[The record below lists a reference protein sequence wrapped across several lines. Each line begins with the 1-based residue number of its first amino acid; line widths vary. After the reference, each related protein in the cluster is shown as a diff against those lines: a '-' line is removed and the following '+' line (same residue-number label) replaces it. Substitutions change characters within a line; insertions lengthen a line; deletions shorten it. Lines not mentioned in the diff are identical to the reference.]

1 MSEAH
6 RKLKLTNV
14 RHATANTFLKSI
26 GGKIFMDI
34 HIPLPRIKLLNP
46 DFPNKS
52 TGIINGLS
60 SGLLN
65 WNDIAYPQMYD
76 LYQTLLSNFWK
87 AQEINMQDD
96 IKQWDLLSAT
106 EQDVFLRINTQLA
119 SLDSLQTP
127 TMCQVMDYVTDSS
140 FKAIFAVIAQQ
151 EAVHN
156 ESYSYILSSLVPINE
171 QKERFNQ
178 AKNDPIVRK
187 RNELIL
193 DAYESFRE
201 NPSPQNLFQL
211 GVNSINLE
219 GIYFYAGFAFFY
231 HLARQQKMLKTSTM
245 ISYIQRDE
253 MQHAYFMA
261 QFLRI
266 LLTENPELNTEA
278 NIEYLYTSVGQAVQ
292 LEKEWAHVIL
302 KDIEGIELSEYEE
315 YTEYLAN
322 KRLRQLGLQNLFKE
336 RVNPMPWIHIFS
348 DEMMNETKSDF
359 FEQKS
364 RTYAKVT
371 QSNGFDEL

>member
-1 MSEAH
+1 MIH
-6 RKLKLTNV
+6 TPLT
-14 RHATANTFLKSI
+14 K
-26 GGKIFMDI
+26 
-34 HIPLPRIKLLNP
+34 IKLLNP
-46 DFPNKS
+46 EYPNKS
-52 TGIINGLS
+52 TGIINGES

-65 WNDIAYPQMYD
+65 WNDIAYPKMYD
-76 LYQTLLSNFWK
+76 LYQTLLANFWK

-96 IKQWDLLSAT
+96 IKQWDILTET

-127 TMCQVMDYVTDSS
+127 TMSQVMDYVTDPS
-140 FKAIFAVIAQQ
+140 FKAIFAVISQQ

-156 ESYSYILSSLVPINE
+156 ESYSYILSSLVPIAE
-171 QKERFNQ
+171 QNERFNQ

-187 RNELIL
+187 RNQLIL
-193 DAYESFRE
+193 DAYEHFR
-201 NPSPQNLFQL
+201 NDPTPQSLFQL
-211 GVNSINLE
+211 AVNSINLE

-253 MQHAYFMA
+253 MQHAYFIA
-261 QFLRI
+261 QFIRI
-266 LLTENPELNTEA
+266 LLTENPALHTNE
-278 NIEYLYTSVGQAVQ
+278 NINYVYQTISKAVE
-292 LEKEWAHVIL
+292 LEKEWAHYIL
-302 KDIEGIELSEYEE
+302 ADIKGIDLEE
-315 YTEYLAN
+315 FENYVEYLAN
-322 KRLRQLGLQNLFKE
+322 KRLRQLGLKNLYAEKI
-336 RVNPMPWIHIFS
+336 NPMPWIQVFG

-364 RTYAKVT
+364 RTYSKVS

>member
-1 MSEAH
+1 MTIH
-6 RKLKLTNV
+6 TPLK
-14 RHATANTFLKSI
+14 K
-26 GGKIFMDI
+26 
-34 HIPLPRIKLLNP
+34 IKLLNP
-46 DFPNKS
+46 EQPNKS
-52 TGIINGLS
+52 TGILNGQS

-76 LYQTLLSNFWK
+76 MYQTLLSNFWK

-127 TMCQVMDYVTDSS
+127 TMSQVLDYVTDSS
-140 FKAIFAVIAQQ
+140 FKAIFAVISQQ

-156 ESYSYILSSLVPINE
+156 ESYSYILSSLVSISE
-171 QKERFNQ
+171 QNARFDQ
-178 AKNDPIVRK
+178 AKSDPIVRK

-193 DAYESFRE
+193 DAYEAFRE
-201 NPSPQNLFQL
+201 DPTPQNLFRL
-211 GVNSINLE
+211 SINSINLE

-253 MQHAYFMA
+253 MQHAYFIA
-261 QFLRI
+261 QFIRI
-266 LLTENPELNTEA
+266 LLTENPELNSDDNIAYVYEA
-278 NIEYLYTSVGQAVQ
+278 VGEAVE
-292 LEKEWAHVIL
+292 LEKEWARYIL
-302 KDIEGIELSEYEE
+302 ADIEGLDLVEFEGYV
-315 YTEYLAN
+315 EYLAN
-322 KRLRQLGLQNLFKE
+322 KRLRQLGLDNLYAE
-336 RVNPMPWIHIFS
+336 RDNPMPWIQVFG
-348 DEMMNETKSDF
+348 DGMMNDTKSDF

-364 RTYAKVT
+364 RTYSKVS

>member
-1 MSEAH
+1 MNTH
-6 RKLKLTNV
+6 KPLK
-14 RHATANTFLKSI
+14 K
-26 GGKIFMDI
+26 
-34 HIPLPRIKLLNP
+34 IKLLNP
-46 DFPNKS
+46 EYPNKS
-52 TGIINGLS
+52 TGIINGKS

-96 IKQWDLLSAT
+96 LKQWEFLSPV

-127 TMCQVMDYVTDSS
+127 TMSQVMDYVTDSS
-140 FKAIFAVIAQQ
+140 FKAIFAVISQQ
-151 EAVHN
+151 EAVHT
-156 ESYSYILSSLVPINE
+156 ESYSYILSSLVPLSE
-171 QKERFNQ
+171 QNKRFDQ

-187 RNELIL
+187 RNQFIL
-193 DAYESFRE
+193 ESYENFRQ
-201 NPSPQNLFQL
+201 NPTPQNLFKL
-211 GVNSINLE
+211 AVNSINLE

-253 MQHAYFMA
+253 MQHAYFIA
-261 QFLRI
+261 QFIRI
-266 LLTENPELNTEA
+266 LLSENPELNTEE
-278 NIEYLYTSVGQAVQ
+278 NVEYIYQTIDRAVK
-292 LEKEWAHVIL
+292 LENEWAAFIL
-302 KDIEGIELSEYEE
+302 REIEGIDLEE
-315 YTEYLAN
+315 FSGYVEYLAN
-322 KRLRQLGLQNLFKE
+322 KRLRQLGLQNLYLD
-336 RVNPMPWIHIFS
+336 RDNPMPWIHVFS
-348 DEMMNETKSDF
+348 DEMINDTKSDF

-364 RTYAKVT
+364 RTYSKVT

>member
-1 MSEAH
+1 MNNH
-6 RKLKLTNV
+6 VTLNK
-14 RHATANTFLKSI
+14 
-26 GGKIFMDI
+26 
-34 HIPLPRIKLLNP
+34 IKLLNP
-46 DFPNKS
+46 EFPNKS
-52 TGIINGLS
+52 TGIINGKS

-76 LYQTLLSNFWK
+76 LYHTLLSNFWIP
-87 AQEINMQDD
+87 QEINMQDD
-96 IKQWDLLSAT
+96 IKQWDLLTEA
-106 EQDVFLRINTQLA
+106 EQDTFLRINTQLA

-127 TMCQVMDYVTDSS
+127 TMTQVMDYVTDSS

-156 ESYSYILSSLVPINE
+156 ESYSYILSSLVPLSE
-171 QKERFNQ
+171 QNSRFNQ
-178 AKNDPIVRK
+178 AKSDPIVQK
-187 RNELIL
+187 RNQLIL
-193 DAYESFRE
+193 DAYERFRD
-201 NPSPQNLFQL
+201 NPTPQHLFEL

-266 LLTENPELNTEA
+266 LLTENLTLNHQE
-278 NIEYLYTSVGQAVQ
+278 NVEYIYQTIDQAVK
-292 LEKEWAHVIL
+292 LEKEWAQYVL
-302 KDIEGIELSEYEE
+302 KDIDGIDLKEYEE

-322 KRLRQLGLQNLFKE
+322 KRLRQLGLQNLYKE
-336 RVNPMPWIHIFS
+336 RENPMPWIHVFS
-348 DEMMNETKSDF
+348 DEMQNGTKSDF
-359 FEQKS
+359 FEQKP
-364 RTYAKVT
+364 RTYSKV
-371 QSNGFDEL
+371 SHLNGFDEL

>member
-1 MSEAH
+1 MTT
-6 RKLKLTNV
+6 LKKV
-14 RHATANTFLKSI
+14 
-26 GGKIFMDI
+26 
-34 HIPLPRIKLLNP
+34 KLLNP
-46 DFPNKS
+46 ANPNKS
-52 TGIINGLS
+52 TGLINGQS

-96 IKQWDLLSAT
+96 IKQWDQLT
-106 EQDVFLRINTQLA
+106 ETEKDIFLRVNTQLA

-127 TMCQVMDYVTDSS
+127 TMTSVMDYVTDSS

-156 ESYSYILSSLVPINE
+156 ESYSYILSSLVPLSE
-171 QKERFNQ
+171 QNARFNQ
-178 AKNDPIVRK
+178 AKDDPIVQK
-187 RNELIL
+187 RNQLIL
-193 DAYESFRE
+193 DSYDAFHQE
-201 NPSPQNLFQL
+201 PTPQRLFEL
-211 GVNSINLE
+211 AINSINLE

-231 HLARQQKMLKTSTM
+231 NLARQQKMLKTSTM

-253 MQHAYFMA
+253 MQHAYFIA
-261 QFLRI
+261 QFIRI

-278 NIEYLYTSVGQAVQ
+278 NIQFIYDTIDQAVK
-292 LEKEWAHVIL
+292 LEKEWSDYIL
-302 KDIEGIELSEYEE
+302 QDINGIDLTEFHHYV
-315 YTEYLAN
+315 EYLAN
-322 KRLRQLGLQNLFKE
+322 KRFRQIGVDNLYPE
-336 RVNPMPWIHIFS
+336 RDNPMAWIHVFS

-364 RTYAKVT
+364 RTYTKVSS
-371 QSNGFDEL
+371 SNEFDEL

>member
-1 MSEAH
+1 
-6 RKLKLTNV
+6 
-14 RHATANTFLKSI
+14 
-26 GGKIFMDI
+26 MDI
-34 HIPLPRIKLLNP
+34 HTPLSKIKLLNP
-46 DFPNKS
+46 EFPNKS
-52 TGIINGLS
+52 TGIVNGHS

-96 IKQWDLLSAT
+96 IKQWDQLST
-106 EQDVFLRINTQLA
+106 IEQDVFLRINTQLA

-127 TMCQVMDYVTDSS
+127 TMYQVMDYVTDSS

-156 ESYSYILSSLVPINE
+156 ESYSYILSSLVPLSE
-171 QKERFNQ
+171 QNFRFNQ
-178 AKNDPIVRK
+178 AKSDPLIQK
-187 RNELIL
+187 RNKLIL

-201 NPSPQNLFQL
+201 NPTPQHLFQL

-253 MQHAYFMA
+253 MQHAYFVA
-261 QFLRI
+261 QFIRI
-266 LLTENPELNTEA
+266 LLTENPELNTSS
-278 NIEYLYTSVGQAVQ
+278 NIDYVYQTIGKAVE
-292 LEKEWAHVIL
+292 LEKEWAHAIL
-302 KDIEGIELSEYEE
+302 KDIDGIDLQEYEH

-322 KRLRQLGLQNLFKE
+322 KRLRQLGLQNLYEE
-336 RVNPMPWIHIFS
+336 RNNPMPWIHVFS

-364 RTYAKVT
+364 RTYSKVSQT
-371 QSNGFDEL
+371 NGFDEL

>member
-1 MSEAH
+1 
-6 RKLKLTNV
+6 V
-14 RHATANTFLKSI
+14 
-26 GGKIFMDI
+26 
-34 HIPLPRIKLLNP
+34 KLLHP
-46 DFPNKS
+46 QYPNKS
-52 TGIINGLS
+52 TGIINGKS

-65 WNDIAYPQMYD
+65 WNDIAYPQMYE

-96 IKQWDLLSAT
+96 IKQWDQLTST
-106 EQDVFLRINTQLA
+106 EKDVFLRINTQLA

-127 TMCQVMDYVTDSS
+127 TMFQVMDYVSDSS

-156 ESYSYILSSLVPINE
+156 ESYSYILSSLVPLSE
-171 QKERFNQ
+171 QNDRFNQ
-178 AKNDPIVRK
+178 AKADPLVQK
-187 RNELIL
+187 RNQLIL
-193 DAYESFRE
+193 DAYETFRLA
-201 NPSPQNLFQL
+201 PTPQHLFQL
-211 GVNSINLE
+211 AVNSINLE

-261 QFLRI
+261 QFIRI
-266 LLTENPELNTEA
+266 LLTENPELNTFT
-278 NIEYLYTSVGQAVQ
+278 NMEYVCETIGHAVK
-292 LEKEWAHVIL
+292 LEKEWARFIL
-302 KDIEGIELSEYEE
+302 RDIDGIDLVEYEY

-322 KRLRQLGLQNLFKE
+322 KRLRQLGFQNLYEE
-336 RVNPMPWIHIFS
+336 RTNPMPWIHVFS
-348 DEMMNETKSDF
+348 DEMMNGTKSDF

-364 RTYAKVT
+364 RTYSKVT
-371 QSNGFDEL
+371 HSNGFDEL